1 MKKFL
6 AMVLAAMLLLSV
18 GAVAVAE
25 ENHQKELFTKKL
37 VISNNETQIGDTEFS
52 FTAVLSK
59 YFDGTNE
66 DSSVEGA
73 DLTFSKVT
81 LSSAEDKQSGTV
93 TLTHGDFP
101 KVGIYTYEV
110 SENDTNKAGIV
121 NHSGPMLL
129 VITVMN
135 GTNGFEYEYAFYP
148 KGESTAKGNEIT
160 NTYNAGKLEVS
171 KTVSGKLGN
180 QKDLYFGFKVKLEG
194 ETGKNYAKNFAIS
207 GGTYSNNPKAIQIN
221 EEATIYLKHNE
232 TITIANVPYNVKYT
246 VTEVQANENGYTTK
260 VNGEDSADGVA
271 SGTISASTLTVAFEN
286 IKGSEYS
293 PDTGITTDSLPYVM
307 LLGFVLLAGAALL
320 MKRRMAH

>member
-25 ENHQKELFTKKL
+25 NHTKELFTKKL
-37 VISNNETQIGDTEFS
+37 DITNNGTEIVATEFS
-52 FTAVLSK
+52 FTAAFSK
-59 YFDGTNE
+59 YSDGTNE
-66 DSSVEGA
+66 DSSVTGV
-73 DLTFSKVT
+73 DLTFGEVT
-81 LSSAEDKQSGTV
+81 LSSAADRQSGTV

-101 KVGIYTYEV
+101 KVGIYTYDV
-110 SENDTNKAGIV
+110 SENDTNKAGIE
-121 NHSGPMLL
+121 NHSGAMVL

-135 GTNGFEYEYAFYP
+135 GTNGFEYDYAFYP
-148 KGESTAKGNEIT
+148 NGTSSAKGNEIT
-160 NTYNAGKLEVS
+160 NTYNAGELKVS

-180 QKDLYFGFKVKLEG
+180 QKDLYFEFKVKLEG
-194 ETGKNYAKNFAIS
+194 ETDKNYAEGFAIS
-207 GGTYSNNPKAIQIN
+207 GGTNTNNPETIKIN
-221 EEATIYLKHNE
+221 EETTIYLKHDD

-246 VTEVQANENGYTTK
+246 VTEVDANKNGYETR
-260 VNGEDSADGVA
+260 VNSEDSADGVA
-271 SGTISASTLTVAFEN
+271 SGTINESTQTAAFEN